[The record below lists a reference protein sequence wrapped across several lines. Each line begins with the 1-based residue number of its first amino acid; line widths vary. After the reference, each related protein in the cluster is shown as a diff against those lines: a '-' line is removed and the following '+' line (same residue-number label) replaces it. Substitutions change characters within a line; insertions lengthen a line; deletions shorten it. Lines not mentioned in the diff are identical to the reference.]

1 MHIPRAEAVK
11 RATSPAHSDRRAWKA
26 WQPMARRQAIEAA
39 LSAWRDAERRLAR
52 AVDGE
57 ADALTREVAVHRD
70 EFQRLSA
77 EHMVQ
82 WIEKLHEAESRRS
95 HATPSTPPFHQAA
108 RDTQEI
114 ASEIWEAA
122 RSSDE
127 DTPVTELNR
136 RQTPRPVRPG
146 SAELAT
152 GPGKPHIAGL

>member
-1 MHIPRAEAVK
+1 
-11 RATSPAHSDRRAWKA
+11 
-26 WQPMARRQAIEAA
+26 MARRQAIEAA
-39 LSAWRDAERRLAR
+39 LSAWRDAERKLVG

-57 ADALTREVAVHRD
+57 ADALTHEVAVQRD

-82 WIEKLHEAESRRS
+82 WMDKLQEAESRRS

-136 RQTPRPVRPG
+136 RRTPRPARPG
-146 SAELAT
+146 SDEVAT
-152 GPGKPHIAGL
+152 GPEKAHIVGV